1 MTIEEADSYCSG
13 LPTMTNVMT
22 FTAQRNHDKPLIG
35 AVAFVVIMFGA
46 HPAVG
51 ACLFSYL
58 AYRSVL
64 DCNLNGKMGLMMI
77 GVLFAVTVSVTIRTR
92 PPLCRLRPFCLIFG
106 SFLPPFFRIAM
117 LANCSTNARLAPII
131 KSIRGAVVLPILGS
145 RFFGIANPA
154 LLGKLFGSHDRR
166 FLVRRLWSGPSGAS
180 TLGGSFSLYQN
191 QGPYDR

>member
-106 SFLPPFFRIAM
+106 SFLACTDNQVHPGRCCSSNTRIAVFRH
-117 LANCSTNARLAPII
+117 C
-131 KSIRGAVVLPILGS
+131 KSGTA
-145 RFFGIANPA
+145 
-154 LLGKLFGSHDRR
+154 
-166 FLVRRLWSGPSGAS
+166 W
-180 TLGGSFSLYQN
+180 
-191 QGPYDR
+191 